1 MKQKAVSLLL
11 VIDKAASQRESW
23 KEKLRRCLIDFN
35 SQHFPIKSAELKEG
49 TVQLNEYK
57 GTFIILLKVLEER
70 ASPMIFYL
78 ILSIATR
85 EEEHVCETEM
95 QECVLMM
102 MSKNATDTTNETL
115 DVAWKYLMKKMASMQ
130 VPSS

>member
-1 MKQKAVSLLL
+1 M
-11 VIDKAASQRESW
+11 
-23 KEKLRRCLIDFN
+23 
-35 SQHFPIKSAELKEG
+35 
-49 TVQLNEYK
+49 NEYK

-102 MSKNATDTTNETL
+102 MSKNATDTTNKTL